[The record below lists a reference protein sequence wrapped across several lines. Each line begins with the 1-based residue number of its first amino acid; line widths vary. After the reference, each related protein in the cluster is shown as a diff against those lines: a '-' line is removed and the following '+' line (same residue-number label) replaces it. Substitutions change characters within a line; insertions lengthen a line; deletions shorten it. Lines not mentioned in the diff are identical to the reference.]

1 MTTTTRYRVSEGASD
16 RIPKE
21 KEEENRSES
30 PGIDIADQM
39 VEKAKGLAMKII
51 ILHQECDDIC
61 HARRRR
67 SVGVGVG
74 VGVDLT
80 LTRNR
85 GTLKRSLHWHRDHDF
100 ALKS

>member
-74 VGVDLT
+74 VGVGPDANAKSRHIEALT
-80 LTRNR
+80 GIAIMISR
-85 GTLKRSLHWHRDHDF
+85 
-100 ALKS
+100 